1 MEWWNVGP
9 PQADQKDISHGN
21 FIVNPADGTIYP
33 TLHFPLRAG
42 GQNPLFHCS
51 IIPIVSEAN

>member
-1 MEWWNVGP
+1 MVERWNIGF
-9 PQADQKDISHGN
+9 QKDISHLN

-42 GQNPLFHCS
+42 G
-51 IIPIVSEAN
+51 